1 MPHHVVMEYGPP
13 GHKGVT
19 SIMGIGAAD
28 IEPTNYGASLMRV
41 GVLAGVLWVAGG
53 IIGSNTL
60 KNIGIGGA
68 GALLAAFFLAKRA
81 DKKAAGV
88 P

>member
-1 MPHHVVMEYGPP
+1 MPNVVMEYGPP

-19 SIMGIGAAD
+19 SIMGIGATD
-28 IEPTNYGASLMRV
+28 IEPTNHAASMKRV

-53 IIGSNTL
+53 VIGSNTL

-68 GALLAAFFLAKRA
+68 GALVAVWLLARRA
-81 DKKAAGV
+81 EKKTAGV
-88 P
+88 